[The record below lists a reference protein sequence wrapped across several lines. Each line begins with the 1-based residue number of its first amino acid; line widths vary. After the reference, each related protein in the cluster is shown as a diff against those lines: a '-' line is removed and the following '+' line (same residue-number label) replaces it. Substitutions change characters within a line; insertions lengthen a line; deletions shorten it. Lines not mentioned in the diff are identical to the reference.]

1 VDDPAVNAFALPG
14 GFIYVTRG
22 ILAHFDSEAQLAAVL
37 GHEIGHVTG
46 RHSADQMSRQQL
58 ATLGLGV
65 GLAVKP
71 ELEPLAGIAQT
82 GIGLLSLKF
91 GRDHEREADA
101 LGLRYMSAAGYA
113 PHEMSAVFRM
123 LERVGAQGKDTH
135 RLPGWLS
142 THPSPQD
149 RLQRIESSLPKP
161 PAGNVNRDAYL
172 RQLDGMVFGE
182 NPREGFFNGNEFLHP
197 ELRFRFVFPRGFK
210 LQNRRDA
217 VLGVSPAQD
226 AAVTIAFAAG
236 DSPEA
241 AARVFLS
248 RGGVI
253 SPGARRVSVQG
264 FDALE
269 CPFAAQDSSVQ
280 GTALFLADQ
289 GRVYRLLGYSVT
301 SRWPGYA
308 QSVADSLASFSRLAD
323 PRALDV
329 VPDRLEIVRLDAR
342 LSLAEFA
349 ARYPGA
355 PATTLALINQVTG
368 DRLGPGLAKRVVA
381 GRRPS

>member
-1 VDDPAVNAFALPG
+1 
-14 GFIYVTRG
+14 VTRG

-101 LGLRYMSAAGYA
+101 LGLRYMLKAGYA

-123 LERVGAQGKDTH
+123 LDQVGTQAGAP

-149 RLQRIESSLPKP
+149 RLTRIEAAIPKP

-172 RQLDGMVFGE
+172 QRLDGLVFGE
-182 NPREGFFNGNEFLHP
+182 NPREGFFRGSEFLHP
-197 ELRFRFVFPRGFK
+197 ELRFRFVFPRGFT

-217 VLGVSPAQD
+217 VLGVSAGKD
-226 AAVTIAFAAG
+226 AAVTIALASG
-236 DSPEA
+236 GSPEA
-241 AARVFLS
+241 AARAFLS
-248 RGGVI
+248 QQGIV
-253 SPGARRVSVQG
+253 SPGPRRARVRG
-264 FDALE
+264 FEAVE
-269 CPFAAQDSSVQ
+269 CPFEAGAQESSVR
-280 GTALFLADQ
+280 GTAVFVADQ
-289 GRVYRLLGYSVT
+289 ARLYRLLGYSVA
-301 SRWPGYA
+301 SRWPAYVQDVG
-308 QSVADSLASFSRLAD
+308 DSLASFSRLAD
-323 PRALDV
+323 ARDLDV
-329 VPDRLEIVRLDAR
+329 APARLAIVRLDAGM
-342 LSLAEFA
+342 SLAAFA
-349 ARYPGA
+349 ARHPGA
-355 PATTLALINQVTG
+355 PAATLALINQVSG
-368 DRLGPGLAKRVVA
+368 DSVRPGLAKRVVA
-381 GRRPS
+381 GRLSN